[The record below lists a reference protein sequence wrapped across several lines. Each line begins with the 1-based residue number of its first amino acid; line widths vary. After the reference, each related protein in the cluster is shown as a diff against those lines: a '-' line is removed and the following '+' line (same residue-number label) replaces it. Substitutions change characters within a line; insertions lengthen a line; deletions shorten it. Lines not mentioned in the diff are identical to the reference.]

1 MLRSGFQSAKPTT
14 DFPLATV
21 DSEIKTSGVSFVF
34 CFLFFSVESEDL
46 VQQNKVRKI
55 PTMNSQQDEAKQ
67 ASKPCMF

>member
-1 MLRSGFQSAKPTT
+1 MLGSVFQSAKPTT

-21 DSEIKTSGVSFVF
+21 DSEIKQSG
-34 CFLFFSVESEDL
+34 LFFSFFFPVESEDL

-55 PTMNSQQDEAKQ
+55 PTMNSQQKEAKQ